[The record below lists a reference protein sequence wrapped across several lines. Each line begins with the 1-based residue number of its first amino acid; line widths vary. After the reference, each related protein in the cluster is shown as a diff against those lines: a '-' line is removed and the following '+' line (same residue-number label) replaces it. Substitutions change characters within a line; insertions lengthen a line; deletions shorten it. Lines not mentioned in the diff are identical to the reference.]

1 MATTL
6 KQYIEASHIPAEIIR
21 AVVRQSGGWNRFKE
35 IAQDVASYGA
45 DAGFSGF
52 IYYADTVAFYKK
64 HRKSINAF
72 ADSMAKDLGENVL
85 DMVAGFN
92 CLDTNAGEVAECM
105 FDSRTKNDYA
115 TSIHNALAWFALEE
129 VSRSYYDMVESF

>member
-6 KQYIEASHIPAEIIR
+6 KKFIEASQIPAEIIR
-21 AVVRQSGGWNRFKE
+21 AVVRQSGGWGSFKE
-35 IAQDVASYGA
+35 IARDVASHGA
-45 DAGFSGF
+45 DCGFSVF
-52 IYYADTVAFYKK
+52 IYYADTVTFYKK

-72 ADSMAKDLGENVL
+72 ADSMAKDLGDNTL

-105 FDSRTKNDYA
+105 FDPRTKNDYA
-115 TSIHNALAWFALEE
+115 TRIHNALAWFALEE
-129 VSRSYYDMVESF
+129 VARSYADFTYND